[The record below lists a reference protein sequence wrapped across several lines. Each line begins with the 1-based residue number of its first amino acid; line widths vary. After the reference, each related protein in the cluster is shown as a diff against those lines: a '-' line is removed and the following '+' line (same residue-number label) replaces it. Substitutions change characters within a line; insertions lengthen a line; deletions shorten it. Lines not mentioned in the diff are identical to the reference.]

1 MSDRC
6 GFITSTAP
14 TVLIIWWVG
23 SEWGLHLTTFSST
36 LFLPGSEWPVIA
48 LGGLKPPLFRIK
60 SWNNTDHKDYICPVT
75 PADESRMFTLNDPK
89 SGVQVQQSR
98 DLWRGSDGRWG
109 AKQWEKLWGLKG
121 GRWCWRDGVSK
132 NPQPETTS
140 WPAHV
145 QINNRAVG
153 SVERLQ
159 IRRQG
164 AVAMVSLLHW
174 SLFRIPAWA
183 KTSKAASDRFIM
195 SAGSALA
202 LNAGLKVH
210 YRDKGGRFRSE
221 EEERP

>member
-1 MSDRC
+1 M
-6 GFITSTAP
+6 
-14 TVLIIWWVG
+14 
-23 SEWGLHLTTFSST
+23 
-36 LFLPGSEWPVIA
+36 
-48 LGGLKPPLFRIK
+48 
-60 SWNNTDHKDYICPVT
+60 
-75 PADESRMFTLNDPK
+75 
-89 SGVQVQQSR
+89 
-98 DLWRGSDGRWG
+98 
-109 AKQWEKLWGLKG
+109 KG

-153 SVERLQ
+153 SVETLQ

-164 AVAMVSLLHW
+164 AVGMVSLLHW
-174 SLFRIPAWA
+174 SLFRITAWA

-195 SAGSALA
+195 STGSALA

-210 YRDKGGRFRSE
+210 YRDKGGGFRSE

>member
-1 MSDRC
+1 MASSLQQSRQASLSDEL
-6 GFITSTAP
+6 GVS
-14 TVLIIWWVG
+14 
-23 SEWGLHLTTFSST
+23 TFSSA
-36 LFLPGSEWPVIA
+36 LFSTRLRMTSDCTGWP
-48 LGGLKPPLFRIK
+48 LLSRIK
-60 SWNNTDHKDYICPVT
+60 SWNNTDHKDYIYRYT
-75 PADESRMFTLNDPK
+75 ESRMFTLNDPK

-121 GRWCWRDGVSK
+121 GRRCWRDGVSE

-153 SVERLQ
+153 SVETLQ

-164 AVAMVSLLHW
+164 AVGMVSLLHW
-174 SLFRIPAWA
+174 SLFRITAQA